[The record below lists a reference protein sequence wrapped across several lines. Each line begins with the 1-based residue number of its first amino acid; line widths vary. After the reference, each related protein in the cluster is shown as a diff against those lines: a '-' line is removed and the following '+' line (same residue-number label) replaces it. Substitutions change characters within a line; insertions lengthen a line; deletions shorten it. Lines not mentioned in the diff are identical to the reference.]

1 MTGGQE
7 LALTIAIAVT
17 CWLAGRLAAPR
28 IAPWRR
34 MSVGITVLVLAVVL
48 LISLNYS
55 LELLVG
61 EEEMAS
67 RRAAM
72 KLRPEPEREGYLKR
86 YAKNVSSADLGA
98 VII

>member
-7 LALTIAIAVT
+7 LALTIAIAVA
-17 CWLAGRLAAPR
+17 CWLAGRLAVPR

-55 LELLVG
+55 LELLPRGV
-61 EEEMAS
+61 
-67 RRAAM
+67 
-72 KLRPEPEREGYLKR
+72 LRLALMFGAFGWVLGIFGYRDGRPPKE
-86 YAKNVSSADLGA
+86 
-98 VII
+98 